1 MLLPSITLF
10 PKKKY
15 NTPQKP
21 TAKMNPIHSTRVSG
35 MGGMFLL
42 GRDYE
47 HVQIP
52 NGSWIPASFSPK
64 GASVTSSS
72 SEGASVT
79 SSSSE
84 GASVTISSSEGA
96 SVTTSELSLVS
107 SVSSAAS
114 CNR

>member
-10 PKKKY
+10 PKKY

-52 NGSWIPASFSPK
+52 NGSWIPASFSP
-64 GASVTSSS
+64 
-72 SEGASVT
+72 EGASVT

-96 SVTTSELSLVS
+96 SVTISELSLVS